1 VSWERKQEKDI
12 TIMKKNKLQWIVVAV
27 LMIGSYQSF
36 SQLAFPPVTVN
47 LNYPQYQRLKLD
59 GGYVYIEGAG
69 LRGIILYRA
78 SENAYIAYER
88 ACPHHPE
95 ASCAVVQVDGS
106 TLFMIDHCCKSSF
119 NFSDGQPTG
128 GPAQR
133 PLIRYAVELTGT
145 TLKITDEIIN

>member
-1 VSWERKQEKDI
+1 MAI
-12 TIMKKNKLQWIVVAV
+12 TRNRFHWVTACV
-27 LMIGSYQSF
+27 LMFATYESY
-36 SQLAFPPVTVN
+36 SQAAFPTVTIN
-47 LNYPQYQRLKLD
+47 LSYPQYQRLKLD

-78 SENAYIAYER
+78 GENAYIAYER

-95 ASCAVVQVDGS
+95 ESCAVVQVDLS
-106 TLFMIDHCCKSSF
+106 SLYMVDHCCKSSF

-133 PLIRYAVELTGT
+133 ALLQYRIEISGN
-145 TLKITDEIIN
+145 TLKIS

>member
-1 VSWERKQEKDI
+1 
-12 TIMKKNKLQWIVVAV
+12 MKKNRFHWVMSLVVM
-27 LMIGSYQSF
+27 LMSYQTY
-36 SQLAFPPVTVN
+36 SQAAFPSVTVT
-47 LNYPQYQRLKLD
+47 LSYPQYQRLRLD

-78 SENAYIAYER
+78 GENAYIAYER

-95 ASCAVVQVDGS
+95 ESCAVVQVDGS
-106 TLFMIDHCCKSSF
+106 SLYMVDHCCKSTF

-133 PLIRYAVELTGT
+133 PLLQYRIEITGT
-145 TLKITDEIIN
+145 TLKISDEIIN

>member
-1 VSWERKQEKDI
+1 M
-12 TIMKKNKLQWIVVAV
+12 IMKKNRFYLITTIVL
-27 LMIGSYQSF
+27 LMAAYHAY
-36 SQLAFPPVTVN
+36 SQAPFPPLTVN
-47 LNYPQYQRLKLD
+47 LSYPQYQRLKLD

-78 SENAYIAYER
+78 GENAFIAYER

-95 ASCAVVQVDGS
+95 ESCAVVQVDGS
-106 TLFMIDHCCKSSF
+106 SLFMVDHCCKSTF

-133 PLIRYAVELTGT
+133 ALLQYRIEITGT
-145 TLKITDEIIN
+145 TLKISDEIIN